1 MAVCEIWDVRGRLD
15 HPIDYAEN
23 PEKTANPKYTEDDL
37 QAMVDVME
45 YATNKDKTEQ
55 RFFVTGVNCDPTTAR
70 DEMMIT
76 KAGWS
81 DTSEIVCYHGFQSF
95 KHGEVTPEQ
104 AHEVGVKLAERMWG
118 DRFQVIV
125 ATHLNTDCLHNH
137 FVVCSTN
144 MWTGKKFDCN
154 EGAYWKFRA
163 LSDELCAEHN
173 LTVIKNPTGKT
184 PRSIYFAEKNGEP
197 TTFNVLREAIDYG
210 IEHSRSFEYFKWIMK
225 DMGYIMCLN
234 PKHRYWTIRS
244 ANSKKSVRM
253 YRLGDEYNNEAIRR
267 RIHENNTQHWRNAAE
282 YEHSRKQMKRFKPRV
297 FVFRGSFKKLK
308 SFGGLY
314 AKYLHYL
321 YLMGKLPKRNQRK
334 PLSPEMREAWRHL
347 DRYSRQV
354 TLVSNKKLHTLDD
367 VKAFITDT
375 DKEIKEV
382 TELREKVYNKLR
394 YCDDDDRIR
403 ELKKSR
409 DDCTTLLR
417 QLRKEKKIALTII
430 EDEPKINEN
439 IRCEIQAQNLA
450 RGRKP
455 KERKKVYER

>member
-1 MAVCEIWDVRGRLD
+1 MATTKIWAVKDNLERTVN
-15 HPIDYAEN
+15 YAAN
-23 PEKTANPKYTEDDL
+23 PEKTVDSDL
-37 QAMVDVME
+37 KKALQ
-45 YATNKDKTEQ
+45 YAGDEAKTES
-55 RFFVTGVNCDPTTAR
+55 RCYVTGVNCNAETAF
-70 DEMMIT
+70 DEMSAVQERFGKT
-76 KAGWS
+76 GGNVA
-81 DTSEIVCYHGFQSF
+81 YHAYQSF
-95 KHGEVTPEQ
+95 KTGEITPELC
-104 AHEVGVKLAERMWG
+104 HEIGVELAKKMWG
-118 DRFQVIV
+118 NEYQVLV
-125 ATHLNTDCLHNH
+125 ATHLNTGTLHNH

-144 MWTGKKFDCN
+144 MWTGKKFDCT

-184 PRSIYFAEKNGEP
+184 PRSIYFAEKKGEP

-225 DMGYIMCLN
+225 DMGYVMCLN
-234 PKHRYWTIRS
+234 PKHRYWTICS
-244 ANSKKSVRM
+244 VNSKKAVRM
-253 YRLGDEYNNEAIRR
+253 YRLGAEYCNEAIRR
-267 RIHENNTQHWRNAAE
+267 RIHKNNTQHWRNAAE
-282 YEHSRKQMKRFKPRV
+282 YEYNRKQMKRFKLRV

-354 TLVSNKKLHTLDD
+354 TLVSNKKLNTLDD
-367 VKAFITDT
+367 VKVFISDT

-394 YCDDDDRIR
+394 HCDDDDRIR

-455 KERKKVYER
+455 NTRKKEYER